1 MTFKSSVVGLALSL
15 AGLIFI
21 SCGSV
26 PTPNTP
32 TTVSESP
39 TRAELAETPHGELNA
54 TPEAADADPNTKT
67 VVIENSLVH
76 RGKTRGVRSST
87 SSSGPTGEFATTT
100 IYLIDDTY
108 VNFPWVTQSTTPD
121 STELP
126 CNQLGSASTWRGN
139 PAPIG
144 TNVAINQIGLR
155 IDESRSEPDTISLT
169 IENNGTESV
178 EMYGSSF
185 RYTDKLQSQSRRGPR
200 NHGRLFAESI
210 ELGANDSK
218 TVTID
223 RNDLGDDPVK
233 AQDVVLM
240 FRDLPGRDTA
250 YLAITQP
257 SDDTFTSTS
266 FKLHHDA
273 QEVATTWSTRP
284 APLGKAV
291 KVDASTTVY
300 ALHTWSGA
308 PQSTSSTRTTT

>member
-1 MTFKSSVVGLALSL
+1 M
-15 AGLIFI
+15 
-21 SCGSV
+21 
-26 PTPNTP
+26 
-32 TTVSESP
+32 
-39 TRAELAETPHGELNA
+39 
-54 TPEAADADPNTKT
+54 
-67 VVIENSLVH
+67 
-76 RGKTRGVRSST
+76 
-87 SSSGPTGEFATTT
+87 
-100 IYLIDDTY
+100 
-108 VNFPWVTQSTTPD
+108 
-121 STELP
+121 P
-126 CNQLGSASTWRGN
+126 CNQLGSAGTWRGN

-155 IDESRSEPDTISLT
+155 IDESPSEPDTLSLV
-169 IENNGTESV
+169 IENNGTGTV
-178 EMYGSSF
+178 EIYEYSF
-185 RYTDKLQSQSRRGPR
+185 EYVETPQSQSHIDPR
-200 NHGRLFAESI
+200 EYDPLFAESI